1 MIRIEFQSMSIDSL
15 QFHVGDEQ
23 SFKKLK
29 IVDLKL
35 KLKASDPRLK
45 CHFENTR
52 LRYNDRILE
61 NKKSLAFYGIQANAL
76 ISCEKFY
83 EPSIW
88 SYFTRDFKLSKALTQ
103 DAITG
108 DIDANVTRAIMSC
121 GHNVRFFVLFL
132 NSNCI

>member
-1 MIRIEFQSMSIDSL
+1 MIRIEFQSMSIESF

-23 SFKKLK
+23 SFEKLK
-29 IVDLKL
+29 IVDLKP
-35 KLKASDPRLK
+35 KLKALDPRLK

-61 NKKSLAFYGIQANAL
+61 NKKSLAFYGIKANAL

-88 SYFTRDFKLSKALTQ
+88 SYFRRDFKLSKSGTR

-108 DIDANVTRAIMSC
+108 EIDANITRAIMSC
-121 GHNVRFFVLFL
+121 GHSVLLF
-132 NSNCI
+132 S